1 MKLREYFLC
10 AKKTKIMTLSY
21 NFFSSMSVF
30 DACSREYHTGCEWC
44 CWPRSRHSDI
54 ETRWSVPCLQAEED
68 AVHTT
73 VFINMSEDFD
83 GEDDYFFALP
93 HLFELE
99 YTDDELREMDV
110 LHQNAG
116 CCVSSTTYMNRGTL
130 MNARWRLTRREEI
143 VE

>member
-1 MKLREYFLC
+1 
-10 AKKTKIMTLSY
+10 
-21 NFFSSMSVF
+21 
-30 DACSREYHTGCEWC
+30 
-44 CWPRSRHSDI
+44 
-54 ETRWSVPCLQAEED
+54 
-68 AVHTT
+68 
-73 VFINMSEDFD
+73 MSEDFD

-116 CCVSSTTYMNRGTL
+116 CCVSNIEDWQG
-130 MNARWRLTRREEI
+130 REEI